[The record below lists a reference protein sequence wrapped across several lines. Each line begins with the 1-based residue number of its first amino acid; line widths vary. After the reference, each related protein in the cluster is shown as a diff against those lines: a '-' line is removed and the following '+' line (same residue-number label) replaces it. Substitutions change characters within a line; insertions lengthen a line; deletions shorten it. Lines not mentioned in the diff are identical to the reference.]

1 MKTPETLATLKSAL
15 FELGRTAPND
25 ELNQLLHSV
34 ALDAAADESFGHGIF
49 ADDLTYDEMQDLAL
63 AYKSGFWSPTFQG
76 ERDAMRT
83 ALVAIRDYPVSTKG
97 NPDDLGDAL
106 DAIGELARRGLSE
119 ESAGPDDEDDTPDA
133 LDPTNTERA
142 AWASVALHAHSVA
155 TGGDDE
161 DAVCDLLAN
170 LGHYCDANGISF
182 AEQLQRACDH
192 YHAESKNRL
201 C

>member
-106 DAIGELARRGLSE
+106 DPS
-119 ESAGPDDEDDTPDA
+119 
-133 LDPTNTERA
+133 NTERA
-142 AWASVALHAHSVA
+142 AWASVALHAHSTT

-170 LGHYCDANGISF
+170 LGHYCDANGMSF
-182 AEQLQRACDH
+182 ATQLQRACDH